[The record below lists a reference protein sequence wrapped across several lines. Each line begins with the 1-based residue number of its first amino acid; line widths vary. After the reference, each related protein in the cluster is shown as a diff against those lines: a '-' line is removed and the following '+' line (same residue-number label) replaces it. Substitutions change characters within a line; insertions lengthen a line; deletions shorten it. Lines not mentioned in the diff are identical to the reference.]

1 MIENKI
7 GKCYVRLLAMS
18 QERESSKSKREGPR
32 DKEKAFPEGVGNP
45 NGAGQDPDSV
55 DKADKKKPE
64 LNPLD
69 SFVPAMM
76 PPLVPWLG
84 EFTSAVWDLPLDLVG
99 STLAPLVLARE
110 GQSAASA
117 GASEPKAVGK
127 DAEEESADVVS
138 PAATA
143 AEENDSEHRIE
154 EDVVGGDSDGDPEWR
169 RQWDEEYAGY
179 DNCWDACLGGAGGLG
194 EDYRDSEGRV
204 ETEDAVN
211 EARESFGML
220 DDYLDRDCL
229 GVSCTEKDP
238 ERTDVE
244 DHLEPENTTKERS
257 DNNLPNTELS
267 PSPTAGKATK
277 RPTDRSTT
285 RRPTT
290 VVGPA
295 AAGLQLFNKMKMPKV
310 KQHPYAFATFIT
322 IIMVYIF
329 GLALLPYACSHNP
342 DQLYWP
348 LFTLFATAITSV
360 LLRTQLMIKVVPENA
375 TPLPAE

>member
-1 MIENKI
+1 M
-7 GKCYVRLLAMS
+7 
-18 QERESSKSKREGPR
+18 
-32 DKEKAFPEGVGNP
+32 KE
-45 NGAGQDPDSV
+45 
-55 DKADKKKPE
+55 DKKNPE

-69 SFVPAMM
+69 RFVPAMM

-117 GASEPKAVGK
+117 GASEPKAVGE

-169 RQWDEEYAGY
+169 QQWDEEYAGY

-211 EARESFGML
+211 EAREMSGRARRQLPAWSRRSDTAPPPVKEEMDGDSAE
-220 DDYLDRDCL
+220 DDDRDQ
-229 GVSCTEKDP
+229 SSYESAIS
-238 ERTDVE
+238 R
-244 DHLEPENTTKERS
+244 
-257 DNNLPNTELS
+257 
-267 PSPTAGKATK
+267 PSPPPSPFLLLLMVRK
-277 RPTDRSTT
+277 RNLLNSSKDG
-285 RRPTT
+285 RRKR
-290 VVGPA
+290 G
-295 AAGLQLFNKMKMPKV
+295 
-310 KQHPYAFATFIT
+310 
-322 IIMVYIF
+322 
-329 GLALLPYACSHNP
+329 
-342 DQLYWP
+342 
-348 LFTLFATAITSV
+348 
-360 LLRTQLMIKVVPENA
+360 
-375 TPLPAE
+375 